1 MKRETEEVVDEW
13 LKDTR
18 NFSEWS
24 GGRMAAS
31 RKRVLFTDWYAAGHE
46 RACACFDFVKVFGH
60 TGFNLSADGSTDH
73 EVCIVAILLT

>member
-1 MKRETEEVVDEW
+1 
-13 LKDTR
+13 
-18 NFSEWS
+18 
-24 GGRMAAS
+24 MAAS